1 MELPPPPP
9 PPEDIDEPPPPPPVD
24 VPPPVVP
31 PPLIDLPAFEGPCT
45 AITAQV
51 KETPRAQTQTP
62 RAPGP
67 DHAGELQ
74 VAQRPHRRGHRRM
87 LSVGFAPPERGGSRG
102 GDHHGRRRRQGGRDQ
117 VTQSSGFPRL
127 DAAVECV
134 VRRLPFEPGKRD
146 GQPVDSQVSVPIV
159 FKLEVDAAHIVR
171 DRTGARP
178 SRSGVELSGN
188 VFSVRGIAEWLVK
201 PVVTD
206 NPYGIEA
213 LWTQSDY
220 VGKGVF
226 VILITMSLWSWLV
239 MINKW
244 LDQRML
250 RKVAVE
256 AEKSFL
262 TAGSMQEGIAKLK
275 GKINPFRDIAQDGL
289 QRSSI
294 IARPRRATS
303 RATSSSVTW
312 VESHIRRRT
321 DMLQSSLQ
329 SGMVVLASVGATSP
343 FVGLFGT
350 VWGIYH
356 ALISIS
362 IAGQASLDKVAGPIG
377 EALIMTAMGLAVAVP
392 AVLGFNGL
400 LRGNKSLMERANYF
414 AHDVQAALLAGSR
427 VAGK

>member
-1 MELPPPPP
+1 M
-9 PPEDIDEPPPPPPVD
+9 
-24 VPPPVVP
+24 
-31 PPLIDLPAFEGPCT
+31 
-45 AITAQV
+45 
-51 KETPRAQTQTP
+51 
-62 RAPGP
+62 
-67 DHAGELQ
+67 AGETT
-74 VAQRPHRRGHRRM
+74 
-87 LSVGFAPPERGGSRG
+87 
-102 GDHHGRRRRQGGRDQ
+102 
-117 VTQSSGFPRL
+117 VTEG
-127 DAAVECV
+127 
-134 VRRLPFEPGKRD
+134 
-146 GQPVDSQVSVPIV
+146 
-159 FKLEVDAAHIVR
+159 
-171 DRTGARP
+171 
-178 SRSGVELSGN
+178 
-188 VFSVRGIAEWLVK
+188 
-201 PVVTD
+201 VTD

-250 RKVAVE
+250 RKVAVD
-256 AEKSFL
+256 AEKQFFG
-262 TAGSMQEGIAKLK
+262 AGSMNEGIGRLK
-275 GKINPFRDIAQDGL
+275 GKINPFRDIAQDGMQAVEHHRKNAGRDVASNVEL
-289 QRSSI
+289 ND
-294 IARPRRATS
+294 
-303 RATSSSVTW
+303 W
-312 VESHIRRRT
+312 VASHIEKRIN
-321 DMLQSSLQ
+321 MLQSSLQ

>member
-1 MELPPPPP
+1 M
-9 PPEDIDEPPPPPPVD
+9 
-24 VPPPVVP
+24 
-31 PPLIDLPAFEGPCT
+31 
-45 AITAQV
+45 
-51 KETPRAQTQTP
+51 
-62 RAPGP
+62 
-67 DHAGELQ
+67 AGETT
-74 VAQRPHRRGHRRM
+74 
-87 LSVGFAPPERGGSRG
+87 
-102 GDHHGRRRRQGGRDQ
+102 
-117 VTQSSGFPRL
+117 VTEG
-127 DAAVECV
+127 
-134 VRRLPFEPGKRD
+134 
-146 GQPVDSQVSVPIV
+146 
-159 FKLEVDAAHIVR
+159 
-171 DRTGARP
+171 
-178 SRSGVELSGN
+178 
-188 VFSVRGIAEWLVK
+188 
-201 PVVTD
+201 VTD

-250 RKVAVE
+250 RKVAAE
-256 AEKSFL
+256 AEKSFFS
-262 TAGSMQEGIAKLK
+262 AGSMQEGIGKLK

-289 QRSSI
+289 QAVEHHRKNAGRDVASN
-294 IARPRRATS
+294 
-303 RATSSSVTW
+303 VELNDW
-312 VESHIRRRT
+312 VSSHIEKRIN
-321 DMLQSSLQ
+321 MLQSSLQ

>member
-1 MELPPPPP
+1 M
-9 PPEDIDEPPPPPPVD
+9 
-24 VPPPVVP
+24 
-31 PPLIDLPAFEGPCT
+31 
-45 AITAQV
+45 
-51 KETPRAQTQTP
+51 
-62 RAPGP
+62 
-67 DHAGELQ
+67 AGE
-74 VAQRPHRRGHRRM
+74 
-87 LSVGFAPPERGGSRG
+87 
-102 GDHHGRRRRQGGRDQ
+102 
-117 VTQSSGFPRL
+117 T
-127 DAAVECV
+127 
-134 VRRLPFEPGKRD
+134 
-146 GQPVDSQVSVPIV
+146 
-159 FKLEVDAAHIVR
+159 
-171 DRTGARP
+171 T
-178 SRSGVELSGN
+178 
-188 VFSVRGIAEWLVK
+188 
-201 PVVTD
+201 VTD

-250 RKVAVE
+250 RKVAAE
-256 AEKSFL
+256 AETSVFS
-262 TAGSMQEGIAKLK
+262 AGSMQEGIGKLK

-289 QRSSI
+289 QAVEHHRKS
-294 IARPRRATS
+294 AGRDVTS
-303 RATSSSVTW
+303 NIELADW
-312 VESHIRRRT
+312 VASHIDKRT
-321 DMLQSSLQ
+321 TMLQSSLQ

-400 LRGNKSLMERANYF
+400 LRGNKALMERANYF
-414 AHDVQAALLAGSR
+414 AHDVQASLLSGSR
-427 VAGK
+427 VPGK